1 MELLKKYAVGLGIS
15 LSDRQ
20 LSQFKKYYE
29 LLVEWNGFMNLTAIT
44 DFDEVMLKHFAD
56 SIALIKGSDNNIIND
71 ICNNNKS
78 VSMIDVGTGAGFP
91 SLRLKIV
98 YPHIK
103 LTMLD
108 SLNKRINFL
117 NEVIGCL
124 GLSDVE
130 AIHGRAEE
138 YATPGKLRESFDI
151 GVSRAVANL
160 STLSE
165 YCLPYIKEGGIF
177 VAYKSEELLK
187 AKSEENVSRETSGS
201 EKDNAMNA
209 IKVLG
214 GKIENIVEYDLCDAG
229 LYRCLCIIKKEGS
242 TPKKYPRKAGLPSKE
257 PIK

>member
-1 MELLKKYAVGLGIS
+1 MELLKKYAAGLGIS

-44 DFDEVMLKHFAD
+44 DYDEVMLKHFAD
-56 SIALIKGSDNNIIND
+56 SIALIKGSGNNIIND
-71 ICNNNKS
+71 ICNNNKP

-91 SLRLKIV
+91 SLPLKIV
-98 YPHIK
+98 YPKIK

-117 NEVIGCL
+117 NEVISYL
-124 GLSDVE
+124 ELSDVE

-138 YATPGKLRESFDI
+138 YAAPGKLRESFDI

-187 AKSEENVSRETSGS
+187 VKSDENVSRETSGS

-229 LYRCLCIIKKEGS
+229 LYRCLCVIKKERS

>member
-1 MELLKKYAVGLGIS
+1 MELLKKYAAGLGIS

-44 DFDEVMLKHFAD
+44 DYDEVMLKHFAD
-56 SIALIKGSDNNIIND
+56 SIALIKGSSNNIIND
-71 ICNNNKS
+71 ICNNDKS

-91 SLRLKIV
+91 SLPLKIV

-117 NEVIGCL
+117 KEVIGSL
-124 GLSDVE
+124 ELSDVE

-138 YATPGKLRESFDI
+138 YAAPGKLRESFDI

-187 AKSEENVSRETSGS
+187 VKSDENVSRETSGS

-214 GKIENIVEYDLCDAG
+214 GKIDNIVEYDLCDAG
-229 LYRCLCIIKKEGS
+229 LYRCLCIIKKERS

>member
-1 MELLKKYAVGLGIS
+1 MELLKKYAASLGIE
-15 LSDRQ
+15 LSDGQ

-44 DFDEVMLKHFAD
+44 EFDEVMLKHFAD
-56 SIALIKGSDNNIIND
+56 SIAIIKGVDNNIIND
-71 ICNNNKS
+71 ICNNGKS

-91 SLRLKIV
+91 SLPLKIV
-98 YPHIK
+98 YPQIK

-117 NEVIGCL
+117 NEVISQL
-124 GLSDVE
+124 GLKDVE

-138 YATPGKLRESFDI
+138 YAAPGKLREKFDI

-187 AKSEENVSRETSGS
+187 YKSDDNGLS
-201 EKDNAMNA
+201 EKDNAANA

-214 GKIENIVEYDLCDAG
+214 GKIENIVEYDLCDEG
-229 LYRCLCIIKKEGS
+229 LYRCLCVIKKERP
-242 TPKKYPRKAGLPSKE
+242 TPKRYPRKAGLPAKE

>member
-1 MELLKKYAVGLGIS
+1 MELLKKYAAGLGIS

-56 SIALIKGSDNNIIND
+56 SIALIKGSGNNIIND
-71 ICNNNKS
+71 ICNNNKP

-91 SLRLKIV
+91 SLPLKIV

-117 NEVIGCL
+117 NEVIGSL
-124 GLSDVE
+124 ELSDVE

-138 YATPGKLRESFDI
+138 YAAPGKLRESFDI

-187 AKSEENVSRETSGS
+187 VKAEENVSRETSGS

-229 LYRCLCIIKKEGS
+229 LYRCLCIIKKERS

>member
-1 MELLKKYAVGLGIS
+1 MELLKKYAAGLGIE
-15 LSDRQ
+15 LSDGQ

-44 DFDEVMLKHFAD
+44 EFDEVMLKHFAD
-56 SIALIKGSDNNIIND
+56 SIALIKGVENNIIND
-71 ICNNNKS
+71 ICNTGKS

-91 SLRLKIV
+91 SLPLKIV
-98 YPHIK
+98 YPQIK

-117 NEVIGCL
+117 NEVISQL
-124 GLSDVE
+124 GLKDVE

-138 YATPGKLRESFDI
+138 FASPGKLREKFDI

-187 AKSEENVSRETSGS
+187 NKSDDNGLS
-201 EKDNAMNA
+201 EKDNAANA

-214 GKIENIVEYDLCDAG
+214 GKIENIVEYDLCDEG
-229 LYRCLCIIKKEGS
+229 LFRCLCVIKKERP

>member
-1 MELLKKYAVGLGIS
+1 MELLKKYAAGLGIS

-56 SIALIKGSDNNIIND
+56 SIALIKGSGNNIIND
-71 ICNNNKS
+71 ICNNNKP

-91 SLRLKIV
+91 SLPLKIV

-117 NEVIGCL
+117 NEVIGSL
-124 GLSDVE
+124 ELSDVE

-138 YATPGKLRESFDI
+138 YAAPGKLRESFDI

-187 AKSEENVSRETSGS
+187 VKSDENVSRETSGS

-229 LYRCLCIIKKEGS
+229 LYRCLCIIKKERS

>member
-1 MELLKKYAVGLGIS
+1 MELLKKYAAGLGIS

-44 DFDEVMLKHFAD
+44 DYDEVMLKHFAD
-56 SIALIKGSDNNIIND
+56 SISLIKGSSNNIIND
-71 ICNNNKS
+71 ICNNNKP

-91 SLRLKIV
+91 SLPLKIV

-117 NEVIGCL
+117 KEVIGSL
-124 GLSDVE
+124 ELSDVE

-138 YATPGKLRESFDI
+138 YAAPGKLRERFDI

-187 AKSEENVSRETSGS
+187 VKSDENVSRETSGS
-201 EKDNAMNA
+201 EKENAMNA

-214 GKIENIVEYDLCDAG
+214 GKIENIVEYELCDAG
-229 LYRCLCIIKKEGS
+229 LYRCLCIIKKERS

>member
-1 MELLKKYAVGLGIS
+1 MELLKKYAAGLGIS

-44 DFDEVMLKHFAD
+44 DYDEVMLKHFAD
-56 SIALIKGSDNNIIND
+56 SIALIKGSGNNLIND

-91 SLRLKIV
+91 SLPLKIV

-117 NEVIGCL
+117 NEVISCL
-124 GLSDVE
+124 ELNDVE

-138 YATPGKLRESFDI
+138 YAAPCKLRESFDI

-187 AKSEENVSRETSGS
+187 VKAEENVSRETSGS

-229 LYRCLCIIKKEGS
+229 LYRCLCIIKKERS

>member
-1 MELLKKYAVGLGIS
+1 MELLKKYAAGLGIS

-44 DFDEVMLKHFAD
+44 DYDEVMLKHFAD
-56 SIALIKGSDNNIIND
+56 SIALIKGSGNNIIND
-71 ICNNNKS
+71 ICNNNKP

-91 SLRLKIV
+91 SLPLKIV

-117 NEVIGCL
+117 NEVISCL
-124 GLSDVE
+124 ELSDVE

-138 YATPGKLRESFDI
+138 YAAPGKLRESFDI

-187 AKSEENVSRETSGS
+187 VKSDENVSRETSGP

-214 GKIENIVEYDLCDAG
+214 GKIEKIVEYDLCDAG
-229 LYRCLCIIKKEGS
+229 LYRCLCIIKKETP

>member
-1 MELLKKYAVGLGIS
+1 MELLKKYAAGLGIS

-44 DFDEVMLKHFAD
+44 DYDEVMLKHFAD
-56 SIALIKGSDNNIIND
+56 SIALINGSDNNIIND
-71 ICNNNKS
+71 ICNNNKP

-91 SLRLKIV
+91 SLPLKIV
-98 YPHIK
+98 YPQIK

-138 YATPGKLRESFDI
+138 YAAPGKLREKFDI

-187 AKSEENVSRETSGS
+187 AKADENVSRETSGS

-214 GKIENIVEYDLCDAG
+214 GKIENIVEYDLCDEG
-229 LYRCLCIIKKEGS
+229 LYRCLCIIKKERS